1 MNVTWGRVLAG
12 SVVVVILLALGSL
25 EVFSGRVRVDQSSP
39 TVPTPGDDRTAP
51 RQDFLIQQGDLL
63 NLELGPPADWEAG
76 PGIPQNL
83 TKAVQTGRLT
93 VLEVDKEAQRLV
105 SVNGLGRV
113 RVAEV
118 SNEAVVVTED
128 KKAADL
134 ASLTVGD
141 LIRVEPS
148 DGRIQRIV
156 VLRHA
161 WHETGSPE
169 Q

>member
-1 MNVTWGRVLAG
+1 VAWGRVLAG
-12 SVVVVILLALGSL
+12 SVVVVLLLALGSL
-25 EVFSGRVRVDQSSP
+25 EVFSGRVRVDPSSP
-39 TVPTPGDDRTAP
+39 
-51 RQDFLIQQGDLL
+51 
-63 NLELGPPADWEAG
+63 
-76 PGIPQNL
+76 
-83 TKAVQTGRLT
+83 LT
-93 VLEVDKEAQRLV
+93 VLEVDKDARRLL

-134 ASLTVGD
+134 ALLTVGD
-141 LIRVEPS
+141 LIRVES
-148 DGRIQRIV
+148 SNGRIQRIV

-161 WHETGSPE
+161 WHETESPE

>member
-25 EVFSGRVRVDQSSP
+25 EVFSGRVRVDPSSP
-39 TVPTPGDDRTAP
+39 MIPTPGVAGTAP
-51 RQDFLIQQGDLL
+51 WQDFLIAQGDLL

-83 TKAVQTGRLT
+83 TETVQTGRLT
-93 VLEVDKEAQRLV
+93 VLEVDKEARRLV
-105 SVNGLGRV
+105 SVNDRGRV

-118 SNEAVVVTED
+118 SNEAVVVTAD

-134 ASLTVGD
+134 ALLTVGD

-161 WHETGSPE
+161 SHETASPE
-169 Q
+169 